1 MVGKTYDL
9 PTSCPCG
16 SKFNIQHSMSCKK
29 CGFTYIRHKD
39 LRDLTGN
46 MVSEVCEDTKT
57 EPKLTPL
64 S

>member
-1 MVGKTYDL
+1 
-9 PTSCPCG
+9 
-16 SKFNIQHSMSCKK
+16 MSCKK

-46 MVSEVCEDTKT
+46 MVSEVCKDTKT